1 MPRQR
6 LTQNQLV
13 LSGQDKLRPQ
23 RYSSYNME
31 SGPIISRDTRLAC
44 PKKYDKLTKKA
55 WKAIVPSL
63 IQMQVLS
70 VQDLPMLGVF
80 FDAYDR
86 YIRSQGLVD
95 MVNETLGND
104 PEKVTEYLEALEKAE
119 RRRSKAFDEIYRLS
133 ARLGITPVDRTKLC
147 SMDFGRKDEGDP
159 LDQILGD

>member
-1 MPRQR
+1 MARQR

-13 LSGQDKLRPQ
+13 LSNQNKLKPK

-31 SGPIISRDTRLAC
+31 TGPVIPIDAKISC
-44 PKKYDKLTKKA
+44 PQKYDKLTKKA

-95 MVNETLGND
+95 MVNETLGKD

-147 SMDFGRKDEGDP
+147 SADFGKKDDGDP
-159 LDQILGD
+159 LDQIIGG

>member
-1 MPRQR
+1 
-6 LTQNQLV
+6 
-13 LSGQDKLRPQ
+13 
-23 RYSSYNME
+23 ME
-31 SGPIISRDTRLAC
+31 SGPIIPRDYKIAC

-95 MVNETLGND
+95 MVNETLGKD
-104 PEKVTEYLEALEKAE
+104 PTKVTEYLEALEKAE